1 MSFSIMPPHS
11 KNSDLAFITQQAQQ
25 LRLNLEA
32 AIESAHEAEVDR
44 ISTLYEVELEKV
56 FSFKCQTQS
65 CVATKL
71 TFIKDL
77 LSIDH
82 PMTHLVERTFESLS
96 ADVEY
101 FSKL

>member
-1 MSFSIMPPHS
+1 MPPHS
-11 KNSDLAFITQQAQQ
+11 KNSDLAFITQHAEQ
-25 LRLNLEA
+25 LRLNLEG
-32 AIESAHEAEVDR
+32 AIEDGRESETDR

-96 ADVEY
+96 ADLE
-101 FSKL
+101 